1 MKRDVLRTSGYADT
15 TYQNLNV
22 SLAACD
28 GVGAVCRSAAA
39 GCVMAGLKDEL
50 PGVAVVVVVICLAVG
65 VWAERRQ
72 VERLR
77 TDNATL
83 TQQRDEARRILN
95 NQQRTMQFFNTLSKA
110 ATDEKQRNTQQSDTV
125 RAEIRPALAAE
136 PAARVVVPAVAADRV
151 RAAVSEIRAGAT
163 GAAPR

>member
-1 MKRDVLRTSGYADT
+1 
-15 TYQNLNV
+15 
-22 SLAACD
+22 
-28 GVGAVCRSAAA
+28 
-39 GCVMAGLKDEL
+39 MAGLKDEL

-125 RAEIRPALAAE
+125 RAEIRPVLAAE

-163 GAAPR
+163 CAAPR

>member
-1 MKRDVLRTSGYADT
+1 
-15 TYQNLNV
+15 
-22 SLAACD
+22 
-28 GVGAVCRSAAA
+28 
-39 GCVMAGLKDEL
+39 MAGLRDEL

-110 ATDEKQRNTQQSDTV
+110 ATDEKQRNTQQSETV
-125 RAEIRPALAAE
+125 RAEIRPVLAAE

-151 RAAVSEIRAGAT
+151 RAAVSEIRTGAA

>member
-1 MKRDVLRTSGYADT
+1 
-15 TYQNLNV
+15 
-22 SLAACD
+22 
-28 GVGAVCRSAAA
+28 
-39 GCVMAGLKDEL
+39 MAGLRDEL

-110 ATDEKQRNTQQSDTV
+110 ATDEKQRNTQQSETV
-125 RAEIRPALAAE
+125 RAEIRPVLAAE
-136 PAARVVVPAVAADRV
+136 PAAGVVVPAVAADRV
-151 RAAVSEIRAGAT
+151 RAA
-163 GAAPR
+163 

>member
-1 MKRDVLRTSGYADT
+1 
-15 TYQNLNV
+15 
-22 SLAACD
+22 
-28 GVGAVCRSAAA
+28 
-39 GCVMAGLKDEL
+39 MAGLKDEL

-151 RAAVSEIRAGAT
+151 RAAVSEIRT
-163 GAAPR
+163 GAASAAPR

>member
-1 MKRDVLRTSGYADT
+1 
-15 TYQNLNV
+15 
-22 SLAACD
+22 
-28 GVGAVCRSAAA
+28 
-39 GCVMAGLKDEL
+39 
-50 PGVAVVVVVICLAVG
+50 
-65 VWAERRQ
+65 
-72 VERLR
+72 
-77 TDNATL
+77 
-83 TQQRDEARRILN
+83 RDEARRILN

-151 RAAVSEIRAGAT
+151 RAAVSEIRTGAA

>member
-1 MKRDVLRTSGYADT
+1 
-15 TYQNLNV
+15 
-22 SLAACD
+22 
-28 GVGAVCRSAAA
+28 
-39 GCVMAGLKDEL
+39 MAGLKDEL

-110 ATDEKQRNTQQSDTV
+110 ATDEKQRNTQQSETV
-125 RAEIRPALAAE
+125 RAEIRPVLAAE

-151 RAAVSEIRAGAT
+151 RAAVSEIRTGAA